1 MHQIRLKAILSVTAG
16 LLVMHGQVFAE
27 NKAEILETGTVE
39 VVSTTPLPSIG
50 TPINEVPA
58 NVQSV
63 ATSAVSQQHTLDLAD
78 LINANLGSVTINE
91 GQSNPFMSD
100 VFFRGYTATP
110 LMGAPQGLSVFQD
123 GVRVNEVFGDTV
135 NWGLIPLSAISSIN
149 LIPGSNPLFGLNT
162 LGGALSVHTKS
173 GAQYPGIAAQV
184 SGGSWGRRAAEF
196 EFGGAQGDVDYFL
209 TANVFKEDGW
219 REHSPSLINQ
229 LFGKVGWQNETSD
242 LDLSVTL
249 VRNNLEGIQALP
261 KSWMNNPEQAYTWP
275 DIIENKMVFTT
286 LKGSHFLSDDHLL
299 AANAYIR
306 RSRTSNFASNTNDC
320 FNSPDQGSG
329 EACDQTLPEP
339 VDIFSPGS
347 NEQAGTDQLG
357 YGLSAQYSYLGD
369 VLGRK
374 NQFTVGTSVDLGR
387 TKYQSSEQTTDFEA
401 DRGAVANSDFE
412 QETDLRAHNSYYG
425 LFATDTFSLNDK
437 LHLTLSGRYNH
448 IRVKL
453 ADRMEADPNT
463 GKFVTGDTAQ
473 ITHTFNRFN
482 PAIGLNFNPT
492 QTLGFYGAYNE
503 GMRAPTPIELSCA
516 DPLPPCRLPTD
527 FLADPSLKPVVVK
540 TWEGGVR
547 GKLASGWN
555 WNASLFHSMLNDDI
569 QFISSGNSFNLGYF
583 KNVGKTQRKGLEL
596 GMSGSLNNLHLSA
609 SYAFLNATFESPVT
623 FHNEANSSADANGDV
638 HVSTGDRIPNIP
650 RHSLKLRAAYDLL
663 PEMTVGM
670 SMIANSS
677 VYARGDENNQD
688 ENGKVPGYSVFN
700 LDANWRFHPSWN
712 AFVKVN
718 NLFDRDYSSMGI
730 LGENAF
736 TGTGKTFD
744 TNPDNWT
751 SEQFRSPGS
760 PRAAWVGIR
769 YEFGRSNKASD
780 GATGFDND

>member
-1 MHQIRLKAILSVTAG
+1 
-16 LLVMHGQVFAE
+16 
-27 NKAEILETGTVE
+27 
-39 VVSTTPLPSIG
+39 
-50 TPINEVPA
+50 
-58 NVQSV
+58 
-63 ATSAVSQQHTLDLAD
+63 
-78 LINANLGSVTINE
+78 
-91 GQSNPFMSD
+91 
-100 VFFRGYTATP
+100 
-110 LMGAPQGLSVFQD
+110 
-123 GVRVNEVFGDTV
+123 
-135 NWGLIPLSAISSIN
+135 
-149 LIPGSNPLFGLNT
+149 
-162 LGGALSVHTKS
+162 
-173 GAQYPGIAAQV
+173 
-184 SGGSWGRRAAEF
+184 
-196 EFGGAQGDVDYFL
+196 
-209 TANVFKEDGW
+209 
-219 REHSPSLINQ
+219 
-229 LFGKVGWQNETSD
+229 
-242 LDLSVTL
+242 
-249 VRNNLEGIQALP
+249 
-261 KSWMNNPEQAYTWP
+261 
-275 DIIENKMVFTT
+275 
-286 LKGSHFLSDDHLL
+286 
-299 AANAYIR
+299 
-306 RSRTSNFASNTNDC
+306 
-320 FNSPDQGSG
+320 
-329 EACDQTLPEP
+329 
-339 VDIFSPGS
+339 
-347 NEQAGTDQLG
+347 
-357 YGLSAQYSYLGD
+357 
-369 VLGRK
+369 
-374 NQFTVGTSVDLGR
+374 
-387 TKYQSSEQTTDFEA
+387 
-401 DRGAVANSDFE
+401 
-412 QETDLRAHNSYYG
+412 
-425 LFATDTFSLNDK
+425 
-437 LHLTLSGRYNH
+437 
-448 IRVKL
+448 
-453 ADRMEADPNT
+453 
-463 GKFVTGDTAQ
+463 
-473 ITHTFNRFN
+473 
-482 PAIGLNFNPT
+482 
-492 QTLGFYGAYNE
+492 
-503 GMRAPTPIELSCA
+503 MRAPTPIELPYA
-516 DPLPPCRLPTD
+516 VPLTPCRLPTD